1 MSFLWFKKSMTL
13 VWFIFFN
20 FIKPLPGINMQFRNL
35 SQFQKM
41 LNNCV
46 NFQFSIM
53 KKLWDL
59 AQDNLIHMV
68 YIKVSNKPVHTQDRP
83 ALSF

>member
-1 MSFLWFKKSMTL
+1 
-13 VWFIFFN
+13 
-20 FIKPLPGINMQFRNL
+20 
-35 SQFQKM
+35 M